1 MESDL
6 TRIRLIRTICKIVYL
21 EVDDAESAC
30 TVMHAAKGERGAWDR
45 RRLKQKRRGNRKT
58 TKARGPCYLLRVS
71 RYAFKSARKGY
82 DVGFRPLLKLP

>member
-30 TVMHAAKGERGAWDR
+30 TVMHAAKGEG
-45 RRLKQKRRGNRKT
+45 RLGSATSETEKEGKPKNHEGT
-58 TKARGPCYLLRVS
+58 WALLSVTGVEIRFQVCAERV
-71 RYAFKSARKGY
+71 
-82 DVGFRPLLKLP
+82 